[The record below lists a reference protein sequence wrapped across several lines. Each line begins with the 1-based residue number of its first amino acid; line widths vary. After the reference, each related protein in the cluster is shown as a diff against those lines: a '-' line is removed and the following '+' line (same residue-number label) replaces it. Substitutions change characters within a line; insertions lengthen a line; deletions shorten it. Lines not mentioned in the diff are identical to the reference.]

1 MSDIEMINSF
11 INKKQHQ
18 ADSINVL
25 NSVQSIIESQQINT
39 IKKEDW
45 FSFLNLS
52 GHPDF
57 LLKLPDF
64 DTRNLWAECV
74 FKIIQHTEFSLKD
87 LFDQRVKDL
96 GDHVL
101 FQDMS
106 SNPPAFW
113 SYTQINRMVRELASV
128 FHSTIPDNPRVAIYS
143 DNSVISASCDL
154 ACLFYDIFDT
164 PVSTHFKT
172 NSIVPIFDSVG
183 INIAVC
189 DTPERLEI
197 LKEVQKS
204 VKQKFKIYVLD
215 SEINIDSDIK
225 FIGNL
230 TTLLDPREVE
240 KILSKRKR
248 KPINEV
254 ATTMFT
260 SGSTGVPKG
269 VSFSIYNLISKRF
282 ARHAALPKV
291 GKKEVLLCFLPLFH
305 TFGRYLEMLGT
316 IYWRGTYTFT
326 GNASTDT
333 LLSLFP
339 IVNPTAFIS
348 VPIRWQQL
356 HDRIHDKL
364 VKQPD
369 DTNKEIIIK
378 ETLGSRLYWGLSA
391 AGYLDSKTFSFF
403 EKNGI
408 DLCSGFG
415 MTEAT
420 GGITMTPPGEY
431 RKNSTGM
438 MLPGIKGKLE
448 ETGELLLNG
457 HYLARY
463 LDDKEPGDI
472 IPYPV
477 QKDDYWMPTGD
488 IFTMTEDG
496 FYEIIDR
503 VKDIYK
509 NNKGQTIAPKTIEK
523 KFIGVPGIK
532 QTFLVGDARPYN
544 VLLIVPDFDDVLLK
558 NTETTD
564 NKEEYFHQIVMLANK
579 DVARYERVVNFTLLE
594 REFSAEKGELTPKG
608 SFNRKTIEKNF
619 KETIEKLYLT
629 NHIRLKLNDL
639 QIVIPRWF
647 YRDLG
652 ILENDIIVEDGFLK
666 NRQNDK
672 KLYINHIMDK
682 KYQIGDIVYE
692 STISTIDIG
701 RIARQPRLWI
711 GNPEFI
717 SFAPVKEGWD
727 LPLKSLSSN
736 VCRPKSHKKDYKSS
750 DLPKLK
756 DISDQHLHFVN
767 NLIISALFYESETA
781 YNSTVQLGQLFGSYE
796 DRLANVVRRRLEALS
811 CHPEE
816 RIRVLAYRILL
827 VEDPDP
833 DFNKTFPAF
842 IQSGLSFLTE
852 ESINKIA
859 LSNFGKQHLA
869 SLRKRLYNYR
879 TQLSWPAEENVRK
892 QFENVLKLLF
902 NFASTNLDYYIS
914 IRSELASWILHR
926 VEPELSKLAEKYFF
940 ELFDIFDQKMKS
952 ETPKFTKYDLEY
964 RIVYET
970 GMSQIEIDK
979 LSQFFADTMFL
990 KESVILAF
998 GEHDFDL
1005 SYVPKSGIWV
1015 SRLMSF
1021 LDYRHY
1027 RVSINTKQGKHYD
1040 LHMVVSKEMKPEPRY
1055 ESLYWLAAI
1064 SGYPYG
1070 QKVLPSL
1077 GCSRLSLGI
1086 RTTKYLGDLT
1096 VW

>member
-87 LFDQRVKDL
+87 LFDQRVKEL

-391 AGYLDSKTFSFF
+391 AGYLDSKTF
-403 EKNGI
+403 
-408 DLCSGFG
+408 
-415 MTEAT
+415 
-420 GGITMTPPGEY
+420 
-431 RKNSTGM
+431 
-438 MLPGIKGKLE
+438 
-448 ETGELLLNG
+448 
-457 HYLARY
+457 
-463 LDDKEPGDI
+463 
-472 IPYPV
+472 
-477 QKDDYWMPTGD
+477 
-488 IFTMTEDG
+488 
-496 FYEIIDR
+496 
-503 VKDIYK
+503 
-509 NNKGQTIAPKTIEK
+509 
-523 KFIGVPGIK
+523 
-532 QTFLVGDARPYN
+532 
-544 VLLIVPDFDDVLLK
+544 
-558 NTETTD
+558 
-564 NKEEYFHQIVMLANK
+564 
-579 DVARYERVVNFTLLE
+579 
-594 REFSAEKGELTPKG
+594 
-608 SFNRKTIEKNF
+608 
-619 KETIEKLYLT
+619 
-629 NHIRLKLNDL
+629 
-639 QIVIPRWF
+639 
-647 YRDLG
+647 
-652 ILENDIIVEDGFLK
+652 
-666 NRQNDK
+666 
-672 KLYINHIMDK
+672 
-682 KYQIGDIVYE
+682 
-692 STISTIDIG
+692 
-701 RIARQPRLWI
+701 
-711 GNPEFI
+711 
-717 SFAPVKEGWD
+717 
-727 LPLKSLSSN
+727 
-736 VCRPKSHKKDYKSS
+736 
-750 DLPKLK
+750 
-756 DISDQHLHFVN
+756 
-767 NLIISALFYESETA
+767 
-781 YNSTVQLGQLFGSYE
+781 
-796 DRLANVVRRRLEALS
+796 
-811 CHPEE
+811 
-816 RIRVLAYRILL
+816 
-827 VEDPDP
+827 
-833 DFNKTFPAF
+833 
-842 IQSGLSFLTE
+842 
-852 ESINKIA
+852 
-859 LSNFGKQHLA
+859 
-869 SLRKRLYNYR
+869 
-879 TQLSWPAEENVRK
+879 
-892 QFENVLKLLF
+892 
-902 NFASTNLDYYIS
+902 
-914 IRSELASWILHR
+914 
-926 VEPELSKLAEKYFF
+926 
-940 ELFDIFDQKMKS
+940 
-952 ETPKFTKYDLEY
+952 
-964 RIVYET
+964 
-970 GMSQIEIDK
+970 
-979 LSQFFADTMFL
+979 
-990 KESVILAF
+990 
-998 GEHDFDL
+998 
-1005 SYVPKSGIWV
+1005 
-1015 SRLMSF
+1015 
-1021 LDYRHY
+1021 
-1027 RVSINTKQGKHYD
+1027 
-1040 LHMVVSKEMKPEPRY
+1040 
-1055 ESLYWLAAI
+1055 
-1064 SGYPYG
+1064 
-1070 QKVLPSL
+1070 
-1077 GCSRLSLGI
+1077 
-1086 RTTKYLGDLT
+1086 
-1096 VW
+1096 